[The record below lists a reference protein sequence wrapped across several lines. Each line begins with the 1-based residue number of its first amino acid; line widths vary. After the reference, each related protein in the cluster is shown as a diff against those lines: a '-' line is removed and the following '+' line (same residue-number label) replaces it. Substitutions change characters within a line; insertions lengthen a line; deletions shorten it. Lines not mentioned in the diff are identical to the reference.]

1 MTVANTY
8 SGFKLLSLHF
18 KLKKY
23 HLWLQIITVNV
34 DFKLEQKYDKN
45 ANSIMVKLAKML

>member
-18 KLKKY
+18 KVKKY
-23 HLWLQIITVNV
+23 
-34 DFKLEQKYDKN
+34 LEQKYDKN